1 MKILLYGINSI
12 TTMLTQELN
21 DEHDLFYACTSG
33 EQYYENNKALT
44 LSELA
49 NSHLTFDQIII
60 CSMCVDEITNDLL
73 ATGVDMNKI
82 YFFNSATC
90 TVQPCQEKLVESVSD
105 TDILYSVFDLSRNIA
120 SFDVVWLAAR
130 AELERQKRGLK
141 KLHFVIIPREQN
153 HTDSI
158 AVRTNYDYHDELW
171 RMTHIIVP
179 IFRSL
184 QATSAVS
191 EFSNKQQVYEFLK
204 QFNSKN
210 LYPSDFNDSYKGHL
224 VHFDDL
230 DEHKSA
236 GRSIEVFEPS
246 DIAKNLVS
254 SFINSRH
261 LEGKKLITFT
271 IREYEVH
278 QDRNSTLDVWLD
290 FAKTLDTDEFALILI
305 RDTYKSAEPLPKHMQ
320 VFTECPLASIDIQT
334 RIALYQA
341 AYINLSSATGPSFL
355 PYFIPNA
362 PSIRFMQV
370 SNDHFST
377 SEEYFNTP
385 GFNFGSKPS
394 FAGAEHHEVIWQKE
408 VLEPLKVAFNRLHTY
423 LGKE

>member
-1 MKILLYGINSI
+1 MNILLYGINSI
-12 TTMLTQELN
+12 TSTLSKELKGLN
-21 DEHDLFYACTSG
+21 NLEYACTTG
-33 EQYYENNKALT
+33 EQFFGNIKAHT

-49 NSHLTFDQIII
+49 LDNYEKVII
-60 CSMCVDEITNDLL
+60 CSMCVDEITNDLV
-73 ATGVDMNKI
+73 AKGFDINKI

-90 TVQPCQEKLVESVSD
+90 TVQSCQSKLVEPIKD
-105 TDILYSVFDLSRNIA
+105 TDILYSIFDLSRNIA
-120 SFDVVWLAAR
+120 SFDVVWLATR
-130 AELERQKRGLK
+130 AELERQRLGLK
-141 KLHFVIIPREQN
+141 KIHFIIIPREQSDIN
-153 HTDSI
+153 AF

-171 RMTHIIVP
+171 RLTHIIIP
-179 IFRSL
+179 TLKSL
-184 QATSAVS
+184 KTTSAVS
-191 EFSNKQQVYEFLK
+191 EFSNKQQAYGFLK

-210 LYPSDFNDSYKGHL
+210 LHPSDFNNSHKGHL
-224 VHFDDL
+224 VQFDDL
-230 DEHKSA
+230 NEHKQA

-246 DIAKNLVS
+246 NIAQNLIS
-254 SFINSRH
+254 SFICSRN

-278 QDRNSTLDVWLD
+278 QERNSTLDVWLE
-290 FAKTLDTDEFALILI
+290 FAKALDTEKFTLILI

-320 VFTECPLASIDIQT
+320 VFIECPLASIDIQA

-370 SNDHFST
+370 ANDHFAT
-377 SEEYFNTP
+377 SEKYFNTP

-394 FAGAEHHEVIWQKE
+394 FAEAEYHEVIWQKE
-408 VLEPLKVAFNRLHTY
+408 ALEPLKVAFNKLHAY

>member
-1 MKILLYGINSI
+1 MNILLYGINSI
-12 TTMLTQELN
+12 TSSLTTELKELN
-21 DEHDLFYACTSG
+21 NLEYACTTG
-33 EQYYENNKALT
+33 EQFFGSIKAHT
-44 LSELA
+44 LSELVPE
-49 NSHLTFDQIII
+49 SYEKVII
-60 CSMCVDEITNDLL
+60 CSMCVDEITNDLV
-73 ATGVDMNKI
+73 AKGFDINKI

-90 TVQPCQEKLVESVSD
+90 TVQSCQAKLVASVKD

-120 SFDVVWLAAR
+120 SFDVVWLATR

-141 KLHFVIIPREQN
+141 KIHFVIIPREQN
-153 HTDSI
+153 DI
-158 AVRTNYDYHDELW
+158 NALAVRTNYEYHDELW
-171 RMTHIIVP
+171 RLSHIIVP
-179 IFRSL
+179 TLRSL

-191 EFSNKQQVYEFLK
+191 EFSNKQQAYDFLK
-204 QFNSKN
+204 QFKN
-210 LYPSDFNDSYKGHL
+210 ENLFPRDFNDSLKGHL
-224 VHFDDL
+224 VCFDDL
-230 DEHKSA
+230 DEHKSV

-246 DIAKNLVS
+246 DIAKNLVN

-278 QDRNSTLDVWLD
+278 QDRNSTLDVWLE
-290 FAKTLDTDEFALILI
+290 FAKTLDTEKFALILI
-305 RDTYKSAEPLPKHMQ
+305 RDTYKSAEPLPKHLQ
-320 VFTECPLASIDIQT
+320 GFIECPLASIDIQV
-334 RIALYQA
+334 RIALFQA

-370 SNDHFST
+370 SNDHFAT

-394 FAGAEHHEVIWQKE
+394 FAEAEHHEVIWQKE
-408 VLEPLKVAFNRLHTY
+408 ALEPLKVAFNKLHTY